1 MNQTITINSLD
12 QLLTVA
18 IDINKLMSSCKIF
31 TFTGS
36 LGAGKTT
43 LVQMI
48 LRSCGVK
55 GPITSPT
62 FTYVNVYHNDLQ
74 QTFYHFD
81 LYRIKSIDDF
91 INAGFDEYFHQPNSW
106 CFIEWPEV
114 IAPLLTHHV
123 CSVDI
128 EYMYEQTR
136 KINIVVP
143 LKDPI

>member
-1 MNQTITINSLD
+1 MNQIIFINSLEEL
-12 QLLTVA
+12 QQVAVLLK
-18 IDINKLMSSCKIF
+18 NLMDSCKIF

-43 LVQMI
+43 LIQLL
-48 LRSCGVK
+48 LRQCNVK

-81 LYRIKSIDDF
+81 LYRIKSVDDF
-91 INAGFDEYFHQPNSW
+91 IYAGFDEYFHQPNSW

-114 IAPLLTHHV
+114 IAPLLTHNVCHV
-123 CSVDI
+123 AI
-128 EYMYEQTR
+128 EYVHEGTR
-136 KINIVVP
+136 KIII
-143 LKDPI
+143 DS